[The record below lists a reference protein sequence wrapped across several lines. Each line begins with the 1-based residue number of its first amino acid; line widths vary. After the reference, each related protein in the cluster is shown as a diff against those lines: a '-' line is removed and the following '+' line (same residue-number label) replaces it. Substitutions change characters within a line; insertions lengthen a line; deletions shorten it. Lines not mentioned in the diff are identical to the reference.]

1 MLKLNHVR
9 AACLS
14 VLLSGVSLNAVT
26 TDEDMDLWKAE
37 SYDEN
42 SRLQQTIAQNFL
54 DLLRKQF
61 KFTKPDP
68 LLLDIGCGNGRITSS
83 ILDTYKGIR
92 ILGVDASADMIGFA
106 SKHFGSDQMAFYVD
120 RAEELRTISSETI
133 DAITSFS
140 CLHWVFDQKSSFQR
154 MHDVL
159 KPCGWIGLMFAAE
172 TGFDDPIDHA
182 FAQALQEEPWQGFFK
197 EPTTQADWNITKPET
212 IKKQLEEIGFQI
224 VSMDVQNFDYYFES
238 LLIFE
243 NWILACAQQLKI
255 LPPDLQLSCAK
266 RIAELY
272 LKATS
277 HRQPLNQQCIYQVD
291 AFMLMAIKP

>member
-1 MLKLNHVR
+1 MLTLNHIR

-14 VLLSGVSLNAVT
+14 ALLSGISLNAAAIN
-26 TDEDMDLWKAE
+26 EDMELWQAE

-54 DLLRKQF
+54 TLLQGQF
-61 KFTKPDP
+61 EFTKSNP

-83 ILDTYKGIR
+83 ILDSYKGIR
-92 ILGVDASADMIGFA
+92 ILGVDASADMISFA
-106 SKHFGSDQMAFYVD
+106 DKHFGSDRMAFCVD
-120 RAEELRTISSETI
+120 RAEELKTIPSESI

-140 CLHWVFDQKSSFQR
+140 CLHWVFDQQSAFQR
-154 MHDVL
+154 MHNVL
-159 KPCGWIGLMFAAE
+159 KPGGWIGLMFAAE

-182 FAQALQEEPWQGFFK
+182 FAQTMQEEPWQSYFK
-197 EPTTQADWNITKPET
+197 EPMIQADWNIVKPST

-224 VSMDVQNFDYYFES
+224 ISMDVQNFDYYFES
-238 LLIFE
+238 PLIFE
-243 NWILACAQQLKI
+243 NWILASAQQLKI
-255 LPPDLQLSCAK
+255 LPSDLQVSSAK

-272 LKATS
+272 LEATS